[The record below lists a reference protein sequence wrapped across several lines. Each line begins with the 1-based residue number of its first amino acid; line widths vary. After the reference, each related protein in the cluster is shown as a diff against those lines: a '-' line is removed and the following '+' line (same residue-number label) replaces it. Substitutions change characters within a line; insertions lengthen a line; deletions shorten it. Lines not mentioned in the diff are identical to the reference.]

1 MTPARFVV
9 FGEAL
14 TDFIREGPNRWT
26 SAAGGAP
33 WNVAR
38 AAARLGLAT
47 AYAGGISG
55 DPFGDELWR
64 LAEEAGVDL
73 RLAQRVS
80 RPTLLAMVISK
91 APPVYF
97 FVGDDSADQAF
108 DPARLPARWLDEA
121 EVVFFGGI
129 SLLRQPYGARLLE
142 LVERV
147 RAAGKRICV
156 DPNYRSL
163 LSRGFRETALRVA
176 RVADYVKVSDEDL
189 TGMFPGQPPEEG
201 LHALRLEA
209 PRAHILFTRGAHGM
223 RLLSPAGE
231 VAEQPA
237 YPVQVVDTVG
247 AGDACVGAWMA
258 SLLAHPD
265 APLRAHASFAAA
277 AAAVSCSHAGAHAPS
292 QEEVRVVQ
300 AREAAGPSP

>member
-1 MTPARFVV
+1 MTRARLVV

-38 AAARLGLAT
+38 AAARLGAPT
-47 AYAGGISG
+47 GYAGGIG
-55 DPFGDELWR
+55 EDVFGEELWQ
-64 LAEEAGVDL
+64 LAAEAGVDL
-73 RLAQRVS
+73 RFAQRVG
-80 RPTLLAMVISK
+80 RPTLLAMVVSK
-91 APPVYF
+91 HPPHYF
-97 FVGDDSADQAF
+97 FVGEDSADQAF
-108 DPARLPARWLDEA
+108 DPARMPADWLDEV

-142 LVERV
+142 LVDRV

-163 LSRGFRETALRVA
+163 LSRGFAETALRVIRA
-176 RVADYVKVSDEDL
+176 ADHVKVSDEDL
-189 TGMFPGQPPEEG
+189 AGLYPGTPAEEG
-201 LHALRLEA
+201 LRRLRAEA
-209 PRAHILFTRGAHGM
+209 PAAEILFTRGARGM
-223 RLLSPAGE
+223 RLLAPDGE

-237 YPVQVVDTVG
+237 YEVRVVDTVG

-258 SLLAHPD
+258 SRLANPG
-265 APLRAHASFAAA
+265 APLREHASFAAA
-277 AAAVSCSHAGAHAPS
+277 AAAVACSHAGAHAPS
-292 QEEVRVVQ
+292 IEEVRAIQ
-300 AREAAGPSP
+300 AGAKGTQL

>member
-38 AAARLGLAT
+38 AAARLGLPT
-47 AYAGGISG
+47 AYAGGISD

-121 EVVFFGGI
+121 EIVFFGGI

-147 RAAGKRICV
+147 HGAGKKLCV

-163 LSRGFRETALRVA
+163 LSRGFQETALRVVRA
-176 RVADYVKVSDEDL
+176 ADYVKVSDEDL
-189 TGMFPGQPPEEG
+189 AGMFPGTTPEEG
-201 LHALRLEA
+201 LRALRAEA
-209 PRAHILFTRGAHGM
+209 PGAHVLFTRGASGM
-223 RLLSPAGE
+223 RLVSPGGE
-231 VAEQPA
+231 AAEQPA
-237 YPVQVVDTVG
+237 YRVQVVDTVG

-258 SLLAHPD
+258 SLLADPG
-265 APLRAHASFAAA
+265 APLRQHAAFAAA
-277 AAAVSCSHAGAHAPS
+277 AAAVSCSHAGAHAPTR
-292 QEEVRVVQ
+292 EEVAALQ
-300 AREAAGPSP
+300 ARDAAGAPR

>member
-1 MTPARFVV
+1 MRPARFVV

-14 TDFIREGPNRWT
+14 TDFIREGPSRWT

-47 AYAGGISG
+47 AYAGGISD
-55 DPFGDELWR
+55 DPFGDDLWR
-64 LAEEAGVDL
+64 LAAEAGVDL
-73 RLAQRVS
+73 RLAQRVP
-80 RPTLLAMVISK
+80 RPTLLAMVLSK
-91 APPVYF
+91 SPPAYF

-129 SLLRQPYGARLLE
+129 SLLRQPYGAHLLA
-142 LVERV
+142 LADRV
-147 RAAGKRICV
+147 HAAGKRICV

-163 LSRGFRETALRVA
+163 LSRGFQETALRVV

-189 TGMFPGQPPEEG
+189 AGMFPGTPPEEG
-201 LHALRLEA
+201 LRALRAAA
-209 PRAHILFTRGAHGM
+209 PRAHVLFTRGAAGM
-223 RLLSPAGE
+223 RLVAPSGE
-231 VAEQPA
+231 AAEQPA
-237 YPVQVVDTVG
+237 YRVEVVDTVG

-258 SLLAHPD
+258 SVLAQPD

-277 AAAVSCSHAGAHAPS
+277 AAAVSCSHAGAHAPTP
-292 QEEVRVVQ
+292 EEVRAVQ
-300 AREAAGPSP
+300 AREAGPAP

>member
-1 MTPARFVV
+1 MRPARFVV

-14 TDFIREGPNRWT
+14 TDFLREGPNRWT

-38 AAARLGLAT
+38 AAARLGLPT
-47 AYAGGISG
+47 GYAGAIS
-55 DPFGDELWR
+55 DDVFGDELWQR
-64 LAEEAGVDL
+64 AEETGVDL
-73 RLAQRVS
+73 RFAQRVS

-91 APPVYF
+91 HPPRYF
-97 FVGDDSADQAF
+97 FVGEDSADQAF
-108 DPARLPARWLDEA
+108 DPARLPAAWLEEA

-129 SLLRQPYGARLLE
+129 SLLRQPYGARLLA

-147 RAAGKRICV
+147 HAAGKKICV

-163 LSRGFRETALRVA
+163 FSRGFQETAQRVA

-189 TGMFPGQPPEEG
+189 AGLYPGRPPEEG
-201 LHALRLEA
+201 LRALRAEA
-209 PRAHILFTRGAHGM
+209 PGAQILFTRGADGM
-223 RLLSPAGE
+223 RLLSPGGE
-231 VAEQPA
+231 EAEQPA
-237 YPVQVVDTVG
+237 YRVQVVDTVG

-258 SLLAHPD
+258 SLLARPD
-265 APLRAHASFAAA
+265 APLREHVAFAAA

-292 QEEVRVVQ
+292 QEEVRAMQ
-300 AREAAGPSP
+300 ARDGTGPPR